1 MADLRSNAQMFDIDV
16 SALEQLRVEISATQH
31 QMLMVYNRALN
42 RTAQHMHRISA
53 GMILT
58 ALAAKNHKA
67 VDKRIKPFIKRRNFT
82 KEGAGDLSSAK
93 LWYGL
98 NDFRVSE
105 LKGRLQNPRRQK
117 QPRDLETGLFLKTKK
132 GARGATFTPK
142 SAGLAMMSWPDS
154 FVAKRYGAKSVWIRL
169 DRGGIEEA
177 RVPVHDALE
186 DAIDD
191 YIFENIGPVF
201 MGFFE
206 KDLRGRVK
214 GNVHVDPKT
223 GKRL

>member
-1 MADLRSNAQMFDIDV
+1 
-16 SALEQLRVEISATQH
+16 
-31 QMLMVYNRALN
+31 
-42 RTAQHMHRISA
+42 MHRISA
-53 GMILT
+53 GIILT

-67 VDKRIKPFIKRRNFT
+67 VNKRIKPFIKRRNFT
-82 KEGAGDLSSAK
+82 KEGAGDLSSVK

-105 LKGRLQNPRRQK
+105 LKGRLQNPRKQK
-117 QPRDLETGLFLKTKK
+117 QPRNPETGQFLKTKK

-142 SAGLAMMSWPDS
+142 SAGLAMISWPDS

-169 DRGGIEEA
+169 ARGGIEEA

-201 MGFFE
+201 MDFFE

-214 GNVHVDPKT
+214 GRVHVDPKT

>member
-16 SALEQLRVEISATQH
+16 SALEQLKVEISATQH
-31 QMLMVYNRALN
+31 QMLMAYNRALN
-42 RTAQHMHRISA
+42 RTAKHMHRISV
-53 GMILT
+53 GMIIES
-58 ALAAKNHKA
+58 LAVKGRKA
-67 VDKRIKPFIKRRNFT
+67 AERRIKPFVKRRT
-82 KEGAGDLSSAK
+82 PSKESIGDLSSVK

-98 NDFRVSE
+98 NDFRVHN
-105 LKGRLQNPRRQK
+105 LKGRMQNPRKQK
-117 QPRDLETGLFLKTKK
+117 QPRDPETGMFLKTKK
-132 GARGATFTPK
+132 GARGATFIPK

-154 FVAKRYGAKSVWIRL
+154 FVAKRYGEKSIWLRR

-177 RVPVHDALE
+177 RVPVHEALE
-186 DAIDD
+186 DAIGD

-206 KDLRGRVK
+206 QDLRGRVK

>member
-42 RTAQHMHRISA
+42 RTAKHMHRISA

-117 QPRDLETGLFLKTKK
+117 QPRDLETGLFFENQK
-132 GARGATFTPK
+132 GARRGNFYTQKLQGHGP
-142 SAGLAMMSWPDS
+142 MMSWPDS

-186 DAIDD
+186 DAID
-191 YIFENIGPVF
+191 
-201 MGFFE
+201 
-206 KDLRGRVK
+206 
-214 GNVHVDPKT
+214 
-223 GKRL
+223 

>member
-31 QMLMVYNRALN
+31 QMLMAYNRALN
-42 RTAQHMHRISA
+42 RTAKHMHRVSL
-53 GMILT
+53 GMIIES
-58 ALAAKNHKA
+58 LAVKGRKA
-67 VDKRIKPFIKRRNFT
+67 AEKRVKPFVKIRNIS
-82 KEGAGDLSSAK
+82 KETAGDLSSAK

-117 QPRDLETGLFLKTKK
+117 QPRDPETGLFLKTKK
-132 GARGATFTPK
+132 GARGATFTPR

-169 DRGGIEEA
+169 ARGGIEEA
-177 RVPVHDALE
+177 RVPVHEALE

-191 YIFENIGPVF
+191 YIFENIGTVF

-206 KDLRGRVK
+206 QDLRGRVK